1 MTPTEYRTLYQL
13 LRRYQM
19 EDCILS
25 GKAYHSCDYL
35 LTQLFPHYYTQTTE
49 QER

>member
-1 MTPTEYRTLYQL
+1 MTTEEYRTLYNL
-13 LRRYQM
+13 IRRYQL

-25 GKAYHSCDYL
+25 GKAYHNCDYL
-35 LTQLFPHYYTQTTE
+35 LTQLFPHYYNQNTQ

>member
-13 LRRYQM
+13 LRRYQL

-25 GKAYHSCDYL
+25 GKAYQNCDYL
-35 LTQLFPHYYTQTTE
+35 LTQLFPHYYTQTKE